1 MPTLPLPTSTA
12 TSTSISH
19 STPTTPVDLAV
30 SYITPLP
37 CYLLTSSWCSCKL
50 TLQDAR
56 FGIKQSRETFSIKT
70 TVSATV
76 TLFCSSN
83 CLQPSFENSLL
94 LPSPRRSHLLSLPRH
109 PPVPHH
115 CYFLPTLLCAL
126 LLPVHKLSFDTS
138 SILLSARRLPLS
150 SVPHRLVGQL
160 LVVTITSRRLITHL
174 RALFLQ
180 HYFVLLCA
188 HPLAYLSST
197 QYTPHPLPDQFWLSF
212 LSLFSLRFEPPPF
225 RNLAQLTLT

>member
-1 MPTLPLPTSTA
+1 MDQRLQGSLTLPLPTSTPNSTL
-12 TSTSISH
+12 TSTSP
-19 STPTTPVDLAV
+19 STPTATIDLAV

-115 CYFLPTLLCAL
+115 CCFLPTLLCAL
-126 LLPVHKLSFDTS
+126 LLPVHKPSFDSS
-138 SILLSARRLPLS
+138 SILLSARCLS
-150 SVPHRLVGQL
+150 LSPVPHRLSV
-160 LVVTITSRRLITHL
+160 S
-174 RALFLQ
+174 
-180 HYFVLLCA
+180 C
-188 HPLAYLSST
+188 
-197 QYTPHPLPDQFWLSF
+197 W
-212 LSLFSLRFEPPPF
+212 
-225 RNLAQLTLT
+225 